1 MIYSKGVVFACL
13 LVFAIALNAFAY
25 ENTIIVVAEGLSDA
39 NFYKDRR
46 VAYDEALKDAKR
58 QALEKAVGAFVSS
71 RTLIENYQT
80 ISDTLETRYQ
90 GFIKRIIK
98 IVDGREQQDGFYH
111 VWIKAE
117 VYTKPLGEAVKR
129 FTTEE
134 RRQIIKQYGNPTFA
148 VKIDVISDE
157 NQRIIQQCD
166 VCETEIADRLRR
178 FGYRLVDWQGMEDY
192 IRNQAKLLNVET
204 GELASAKY
212 SISKKPSDIL
222 VLGQVKLRRNR
233 PVVIAGMTV
242 QTVSLTSWSIRAIA
256 THTNQIIFSKNFRP
270 SKKAYNDEDEAIMD
284 VGRMAGRLFSSD
296 IFKNYVASPVREIN
310 LAVYG
315 IKDRRIAKDFK
326 RDLLSARSITGVRF
340 REYYRGIE
348 AVFDIDYVGTR
359 EEFTTYLN
367 SEFLKAL
374 NRKYGQN
381 TFVIEQESGN
391 LVKIKVLKSEN
402 ITRES
407 INEGPPIAI
416 TVAPPARIKQVV
428 KTKETLS
435 KVARYNSDISS
446 EIDDL

>member
-1 MIYSKGVVFACL
+1 
-13 LVFAIALNAFAY
+13 
-25 ENTIIVVAEGLSDA
+25 
-39 NFYKDRR
+39 
-46 VAYDEALKDAKR
+46 
-58 QALEKAVGAFVSS
+58 
-71 RTLIENYQT
+71 
-80 ISDTLETRYQ
+80 
-90 GFIKRIIK
+90 
-98 IVDGREQQDGFYH
+98 
-111 VWIKAE
+111 
-117 VYTKPLGEAVKR
+117 
-129 FTTEE
+129 
-134 RRQIIKQYGNPTFA
+134 
-148 VKIDVISDE
+148 
-157 NQRIIQQCD
+157 
-166 VCETEIADRLRR
+166 
-178 FGYRLVDWQGMEDY
+178 MEDY